1 MLNPMKRKLA
11 ICTRYSRQGA
21 SSRLRYYLYAPAL
34 KAAGFETEFHPFFGG
49 RYLRNLY
56 SGGGKSRLLAGA
68 ALAKRLAFA
77 PLLPERLLIEY
88 ELLPELSYSVESLLL
103 GRRRYVLN
111 FDDNVWEKYAA
122 RPRLAGKYDA
132 LCRHAAGV
140 IAAND
145 FLLERIRP
153 LNANTIKIPT
163 VVDQQEYVPTTEKF
177 PRFTVVW
184 IGTPV
189 TYAFLE
195 QQAETLRAM
204 ARAVE
209 FELLVVAG
217 RQLEAR
223 AIPGVPMRFVDWSTE
238 TEAELLARSHVGIM
252 PLPEEDPFARGKSA
266 FKLIQYRA
274 AGIPAI
280 ASPVGE
286 NRTMIVPGETGF
298 LAHTPE
304 EWVSALRTLH
314 DDEGA
319 RLRMGRRAR
328 ELAAECSLQKYA
340 PVLTAF
346 LEKTLG

>member
-1 MLNPMKRKLA
+1 MKRKLG
-11 ICTRYSRQGA
+11 ICTRYTRQGA
-21 SSRLRYYLYAPAL
+21 SSRLRYYRYASAL
-34 KAAGFETEFHPFFGG
+34 ETAGFEPEFHPFFGE
-49 RYLRNLY
+49 RYLHHLY
-56 SGGGKSRLLAGA
+56 SGGGKSRLLAAA
-68 ALAKRLAFA
+68 ALAKRLALA

-88 ELLPELSYSVESLLL
+88 ELLPELPYSVEAQLL
-103 GRRRYVLN
+103 GHRRYVLN

-122 RPRLAGKYDA
+122 RPRLADKYDN
-132 LCRHAAGV
+132 LCRRAAGV

-145 FLLERIRP
+145 FLLDRIRP
-153 LNANTIKIPT
+153 LNPNTIKIPT
-163 VVDQQEYVPTTEKF
+163 VVDLEEYPPAAEKF

-204 ARAVE
+204 AEAVE

-217 RQLEAR
+217 KQLKAR
-223 AIPGVPMRFVDWSTE
+223 AIPGVSMRFADWSAE
-238 TEAELLARSHVGIM
+238 TEADLLARSHLGIM
-252 PLPEEDPFARGKSA
+252 PLPENDPFAQGKSA

-298 LAHTPE
+298 LARTPE

-314 DDEGA
+314 DDEAA
-319 RLRMGRRAR
+319 RLRMARRAR

-340 PVLTAF
+340 PILTGF
-346 LEKTLG
+346 LEETLN

>member
-1 MLNPMKRKLA
+1 MKRKLG
-11 ICTRYSRQGA
+11 ICTRYTPQGA
-21 SSRLRYYLYAPAL
+21 SSRLRYFLYASAL
-34 KAAGFETEFHPFFGG
+34 KAAGFETEFHPFFGE

-56 SGGGKSRLLAGA
+56 SGAGKSRLLAGA
-68 ALAKRLAFA
+68 ALAKRLTLA
-77 PLLPERLLIEY
+77 PQLPERLLVEY
-88 ELLPELSYSVESLLL
+88 ELLPELPYSVEALLL
-103 GRRRYVLN
+103 GHRRYVLN

-122 RPRLAGKYDA
+122 RPRLADKFDA

-153 LNANTIKIPT
+153 LNADTIKIPT
-163 VVDQQEYVPTTEKF
+163 VVDLDEYTPAAEKF

-195 QQAETLRAM
+195 QHAESLRAM
-204 ARAVE
+204 AMAVE

-217 RQLEAR
+217 RQLETR
-223 AIPGVPMRFVDWSTE
+223 TIPGVPMRFVDWSAE
-238 TEAELLARSHVGIM
+238 TEAELLARSHLGIM

-298 LAHTPE
+298 LARTPE
-304 EWVSALRTLH
+304 EWVSALRTLR
-314 DDEGA
+314 DDDA
-319 RLRMGRRAR
+319 TRLRMGRRAR

-340 PVLTAF
+340 PVLTGF
-346 LEKTLG
+346 LNERLG